1 MKKNIKKEQIELL
14 LSTIFPQI
22 PKMDLKY
29 FSIFV
34 KDFGNFHYISPKG
47 EEIMKYAEKVI
58 VALIDENNENIMKKQ
73 NEFSCL
79 LLGLSEYAYK
89 SKGFWQKVE
98 MSLLQPFSLLS
109 LECKI
114 ALTNVT
120 AKQFSNEFSAFVQ
133 QITIKKMKTFSNKHL
148 IEQLRNIE
156 KMKVYSIQKFFWSAV
171 ELEIIERFKNEK
183 LDLNELASLLLT
195 MKSHK
200 AGSFKFWNEILILIG
215 SHNSLQKINMKNVK
229 SRLNFITLMESFR
242 KNNKLSASL
251 GSLLLPYALDLTNQ
265 NQLFVYEIHEMA
277 LSFSGIKIVDDQLW
291 FNLESHLLKSY
302 KTIPFKKLL
311 DMVISFGKVKRGSNH
326 FWVTMNAVLVQNKE
340 KIDDFSLPI
349 FLKVI
354 EENYSFNFM
363 DWAQLFYKKMEIN
376 MEDPEKF
383 IRYLEEINKNRF
395 LMNALKKFDCL
406 KMMKHWKEKIRFNF
420 EGEKKRQEIDKI
432 LMEMIEE

>member
-1 MKKNIKKEQIELL
+1 M
-14 LSTIFPQI
+14 
-22 PKMDLKY
+22 
-29 FSIFV
+29 
-34 KDFGNFHYISPKG
+34 
-47 EEIMKYAEKVI
+47 
-58 VALIDENNENIMKKQ
+58 
-73 NEFSCL
+73 
-79 LLGLSEYAYK
+79 
-89 SKGFWQKVE
+89 
-98 MSLLQPFSLLS
+98 
-109 LECKI
+109 
-114 ALTNVT
+114 
-120 AKQFSNEFSAFVQ
+120 
-133 QITIKKMKTFSNKHL
+133 
-148 IEQLRNIE
+148 
-156 KMKVYSIQKFFWSAV
+156 